1 MLESF
6 SDLAAISDIC
16 YPLRLRKNVNRDNSN
31 SIVVALNTN
40 KLVKKT
46 TACKIIG
53 GREKFSNH
61 FSG

>member
-6 SDLAAISDIC
+6 SDLAAVSDIC
-16 YPLRLRKNVNRDNSN
+16 YPLRLRKNVNRDNS
-31 SIVVALNTN
+31 IVVALNTN

-46 TACKIIG
+46 AACKIIG
-53 GREKFSNH
+53 RREKFSNH